1 MTALFNDMEGF
12 DMSLYG
18 ALCNKMKEGA
28 AILDAT
34 TKRIIYCNHTFLK
47 LFAIGSVE
55 GMHIREFR
63 KFRVGEMTAE
73 AVKERKR
80 IIAEKG
86 IFNEL
91 VEYAPVTG
99 ESFFGD
105 VSIHD
110 FINKGR
116 HYYFFTVNPVDK
128 AFFDLATLGIL
139 MVNKNG
145 VIVTVN
151 PYILRQFGYRRSEII
166 GKPIELLIPSR
177 FHHIHPGLRDTF
189 VYHPGDGRVAAG
201 KDLFAVKKDGTE
213 FPVEINLGHY
223 PTDGDRYVIAFI
235 NDISIRKNAEAES
248 RKLREELESKVE
260 YRTMALNE
268 TMRQLE
274 QSRNTLQKS
283 NQFQQALLDSAGAI
297 IIAVDENGI
306 IQTFNP
312 EAERELGYKAEE
324 LIGKQTPLIFHDPLL
339 LQKKA
344 AELSAD
350 LHKEITAGIDIFLER
365 PRLGLKNE
373 EEWIYVRKDGTKF
386 YARLNITP
394 VKNEQGVV
402 SGFVGIAFDI
412 SNTKRIEEELNLAL
426 KKEKELS
433 ELKSRFVTMASH
445 EFRTPLSTVL
455 SSAYLIEKYAAAE
468 DQPKRELHLQRI
480 VSSVNMLTDILNDF
494 LSVGKIEE
502 GKIQV
507 RYTGFSLRELVTET
521 IGTIEVTLK
530 AGQQICYEH
539 EGNDTVLLD
548 ASLLKH
554 IIMNLASNASKFS
567 GDGSLIEIKT
577 RCCDERVTVSV
588 KDHGIGISKADQQH
602 LMERFFRGVNA
613 GNIQGTGLGLHI
625 VAKYAEL
632 MNGTIT
638 CNSELEKGTEFIVT
652 FNNKTV

>member
-1 MTALFNDMEGF
+1 MIPFTNDINNF
-12 DMSLYG
+12 DITLYG

-28 AILDAT
+28 AILDT
-34 TKRIIYCNHTFLK
+34 STKKIIYSNTTFLK
-47 LFAIGSVE
+47 LFSLDSAE
-55 GMHIREFR
+55 GMDIREFR
-63 KFRVGEMTAE
+63 KFRVGQLTED
-73 AVKERKR
+73 AVKERYR

-86 IFNEL
+86 SFNEL
-91 VEYAPVTG
+91 VEYTPASG
-99 ESFFGD
+99 ASFFGD
-105 VSIHD
+105 VSVHE
-110 FINKGR
+110 FSNKGKR
-116 HYYFFTVNPVDK
+116 YYFFTVAPVDK

-139 MVNKNG
+139 MVNKHG
-145 VIVTVN
+145 VIVTAN
-151 PYILRQFGYRRSEII
+151 PYILRQFGYQRNEII
-166 GKPIELLIPSR
+166 GKRIELLIPSR
-177 FHHIHPGLRDTF
+177 FHHIHSGHRDKF
-189 VYHPGDGRVAAG
+189 MHHPDGGRIG
-201 KDLFAVKKDGTE
+201 IGRDLFAVKKDGTE

-223 PTDGDRYVIAFI
+223 PADGDQYVIAFI

-248 RKLREELESKVE
+248 KKLREELESKVE
-260 YRTMALNE
+260 QRTRALND

-274 QSRNTLQKS
+274 QSRNALQKI
-283 NQFQQALLDSAGAI
+283 NLFQQALLDSAGAI
-297 IIAVDENGI
+297 IIAVDEKGI

-312 EAERELGYKAEE
+312 EAEKELGYKAEE
-324 LIGKQTPLIFHDPLL
+324 LIGIHTPLIFHDQLL
-339 LQKKA
+339 LAQRA
-344 AELSAD
+344 AELSKKLKREMPVGVD
-350 LHKEITAGIDIFLER
+350 VFLEC

-386 YARLNITP
+386 YVRLNISP
-394 VKNEQGVV
+394 VKNERGEIT
-402 SGFVGIAFDI
+402 GFVGIAFDI
-412 SNTKRIEEELNLAL
+412 SATKRIEEELNLAL

-468 DQPKRELHLQRI
+468 DQHKRELHLQRI

-507 RYTGFSLRELVTET
+507 RNTEFSLQELIKET
-521 IGTIEVTLK
+521 IGGIEVTLK
-530 AGQQICYEH
+530 AGQQILYEH
-539 EGNDTVLLD
+539 DGCDTVLMD

-554 IIMNLASNASKFS
+554 IVMNLASNASKFS
-567 GDGSLIEIKT
+567 GEGSLIEIET
-577 RCCDERVTVSV
+577 SCCNEQVAVSV
-588 KDHGIGISKADQQH
+588 RDHGIGIAKADQQH

-632 MNGTIT
+632 MNGAIA

-652 FNNKTV
+652 FNTKTV